1 MRQQGSGHAVP
12 EKVCANCTPT
22 ASKKQKG
29 GGIHLPVVALTAFA
43 MKTDQE
49 RCLAAGMDEY
59 LSKPIRGQDLDD
71 ILEKYVM
78 RRMKTGRPNT

>member
-1 MRQQGSGHAVP
+1 M
-12 EKVCANCTPT
+12 
-22 ASKKQKG
+22 
-29 GGIHLPVVALTAFA
+29 PVVARTAFA

-71 ILEKYVM
+71 IKRLEDEEDES
-78 RRMKTGRPNT
+78 